1 MGTTDDAPM
10 TDDSRPT
17 VLAVDDDEKLL
28 ETYRL
33 WLDGEYDLRTAG
45 GGEEA
50 LDRLDGAVEV
60 VLLDRLMPGL
70 SGEEALDRIRERGI
84 DCRVAMITAVEPDVD
99 IATMPFDAYL
109 TKPLDRDDVIE
120 TIERLRAR
128 NSFDDLLREHYAL
141 AEKLAT
147 LEASKSESAL
157 ADSEEYRELVERFE
171 RLDDR
176 LDERTTSLDWTDLV
190 HEIDDP
196 N

>member
-1 MGTTDDAPM
+1 M